1 MKVSVPGMPVTLLNM
16 SKNDIYKMV
25 SGDKMDV
32 KMNIFQRLWET
43 LRHLF
48 WSDKQT
54 EAYKLLFNFVNNQTG
69 NINASEY
76 FTGAI
81 NENER
86 EKFINSLELFNKLKT
101 CAKNPDELV
110 AKGNMRWV
118 AQTFGDIELSVTF
131 FIEKNKI
138 CTQTLQLHKG
148 QGNLGVDLRKAYL
161 PGVDMR
167 DCYLGKKTMK
177 GSNDILYERPGWN
190 ANLGGATPDGA
201 TPDGANPDGANLDG
215 AILDGAT
222 VNGATSLYD
231 EVIIINKIPPKKI
244 DTKGVATEEVATKK
258 VLLNKLLTTQLLNEP
273 ESAKVEGAGTP
284 LQP

>member
-215 AILDGAT
+215 ANLDGA
-222 VNGATSLYD
+222 
-231 EVIIINKIPPKKI
+231 
-244 DTKGVATEEVATKK
+244 
-258 VLLNKLLTTQLLNEP
+258 
-273 ESAKVEGAGTP
+273 
-284 LQP
+284 

>member
-1 MKVSVPGMPVTLLNM
+1 MKVSVPGMPTTLLNM
-16 SKNDIYKMV
+16 SNNDIYKMV

-48 WSDKQT
+48 WLDKQP
-54 EAYKLLFNFVNNQTG
+54 EAYKLLFNFVNNKAG

-81 NENER
+81 DENER

-101 CAKNPDELV
+101 CAKNPDEMV

-118 AQTFGDIELSVTF
+118 AQAFGDIELSVTF
-131 FIEKNKI
+131 LIENNEI
-138 CTQTLQLHKG
+138 CTQTLQLCKG
-148 QGNLGVDLRKAYL
+148 LGSLGVDLRKAYL

-167 DCYLGKKTMK
+167 NCYLGKKTIIDK
-177 GSNDILYERPGWN
+177 KALYLEPGWN
-190 ANLGGATPDGA
+190 ANLDGA
-201 TPDGANPDGANLDG
+201 TLDG

-222 VNGATSLYD
+222 VDGATRLYA
-231 EVIIINKIPPKKI
+231 EVIIINKITPKKI
-244 DTKGVATEEVATKK
+244 VTEGVATEEIATKEIDTEEITTIQSTAE
-258 VLLNKLLTTQLLNEP
+258 KLLPTQLLNDP
-273 ESAKVEGAGTP
+273 E
-284 LQP
+284 

>member
-86 EKFINSLELFNKLKT
+86 EKFINSLEL
-101 CAKNPDELV
+101 LV
-110 AKGNMRWV
+110 M
-118 AQTFGDIELSVTF
+118 
-131 FIEKNKI
+131 
-138 CTQTLQLHKG
+138 
-148 QGNLGVDLRKAYL
+148 
-161 PGVDMR
+161 
-167 DCYLGKKTMK
+167 
-177 GSNDILYERPGWN
+177 
-190 ANLGGATPDGA
+190 TP
-201 TPDGANPDGANLDG
+201 T
-215 AILDGAT
+215 
-222 VNGATSLYD
+222 Y
-231 EVIIINKIPPKKI
+231 
-244 DTKGVATEEVATKK
+244 
-258 VLLNKLLTTQLLNEP
+258 
-273 ESAKVEGAGTP
+273 
-284 LQP
+284 

>member
-54 EAYKLLFNFVNNQTG
+54 EAYKLLFNFVNKKAG
-69 NINASEY
+69 NINASKY
-76 FTGAI
+76 FTGAV
-81 NENER
+81 NENEK
-86 EKFINSLELFNKLKT
+86 EKFINSLEIFNKLKT
-101 CAKNPDELV
+101 CAKNPDEMV

-118 AQTFGDIELSVTF
+118 AETYGDIELSVTF
-131 FIEKNKI
+131 FIENKEI

-148 QGNLGVDLRKAYL
+148 PGNLGVDLGEAYL

-167 DCYLGKKTMK
+167 NCYFGKKTMK
-177 GSNDILYERPGWN
+177 GKDEILYEQPGWN
-190 ANLGGATPDGA
+190 
-201 TPDGANPDGANLDG
+201 ANLDG

-273 ESAKVEGAGTP
+273 E
-284 LQP
+284 

>member
-201 TPDGANPDGANLDG
+201 TPDGANPDGANRGLDG

-273 ESAKVEGAGTP
+273 E
-284 LQP
+284 

>member
-138 CTQTLQLHKG
+138 LCTQTLQLHKG

-215 AILDGAT
+215 ANLDGAILDGAT

-273 ESAKVEGAGTP
+273 E
-284 LQP
+284 

>member
-1 MKVSVPGMPVTLLNM
+1 MKVSVPGMPATLLNM
-16 SKNDIYKMV
+16 SNNDIYKMV

-81 NENER
+81 DENER

-118 AQTFGDIELSVTF
+118 AQTYGDIELSVTF
-131 FIEKNKI
+131 FIENNEI
-138 CTQTLQLHKG
+138 CTQTLQLHKDPG
-148 QGNLGVDLRKAYL
+148 DLGVDLRKAYL

-167 DCYLGKKTMK
+167 NCYLGKKTMK
-177 GSNDILYERPGWN
+177 GKDKILYEKPGWN

-201 TPDGANPDGANLDG
+201 NLDG
-215 AILDGAT
+215 AILDGAI
-222 VNGATSLYD
+222 VDGATHLYD
-231 EVIIINKIPPKKI
+231 EVIIINKIIPKKI
-244 DTKGVATEEVATKK
+244 DTKGVATEEITTKQSTAEQITD
-258 VLLNKLLTTQLLNEP
+258 NAIIE
-273 ESAKVEGAGTP
+273 
-284 LQP
+284 

>member
-1 MKVSVPGMPVTLLNM
+1 MKVSVPGMPATLLNM
-16 SKNDIYKMV
+16 SNNDIYKMV
-25 SGDKMDV
+25 SGDKMDM

-48 WSDKQT
+48 WSDKQP
-54 EAYKLLFNFVNNQTG
+54 EAYKLLFNFVNNQAG

-81 NENER
+81 DENER

-110 AKGNMRWV
+110 AKGNMLWV

-131 FIEKNKI
+131 LIENNEI
-138 CTQTLQLHKG
+138 CTLTLQLCKG
-148 QGNLGVDLRKAYL
+148 LGSLGVDLRKAYL

-167 DCYLGKKTMK
+167 NCYLGKKTIIDK
-177 GSNDILYERPGWN
+177 KALYLEPGWN
-190 ANLGGATPDGA
+190 ANLGGAT
-201 TPDGANPDGANLDG
+201 TDGANLDG
-215 AILDGAT
+215 AILDGAI
-222 VNGATSLYD
+222 VDGATSLYD
-231 EVIIINKIPPKKI
+231 EVIIINKIIPKKI

-258 VLLNKLLTTQLLNEP
+258 ELLNKLLTTQLLNDP
-273 ESAKVEGAGTP
+273 E
-284 LQP
+284 

>member
-1 MKVSVPGMPVTLLNM
+1 
-16 SKNDIYKMV
+16 
-25 SGDKMDV
+25 
-32 KMNIFQRLWET
+32 
-43 LRHLF
+43 
-48 WSDKQT
+48 
-54 EAYKLLFNFVNNQTG
+54 VNNQTG

-201 TPDGANPDGANLDG
+201 TPDGA
-215 AILDGAT
+215 ILDGAT

-273 ESAKVEGAGTP
+273 E
-284 LQP
+284 

>member
-201 TPDGANPDGANLDG
+201 
-215 AILDGAT
+215 ILDGAT

-244 DTKGVATEEVATKK
+244 DTKGVATEEVATEEVATKK

-273 ESAKVEGAGTP
+273 E
-284 LQP
+284 

>member
-1 MKVSVPGMPVTLLNM
+1 MKVSVPGMPATLLNM
-16 SKNDIYKMV
+16 NNNDIYKMV

-48 WSDKQT
+48 WPDKQP
-54 EAYKLLFNFVNNQTG
+54 EAYKLLFNFVNNKAG

-81 NENER
+81 DENER

-101 CAKNPDELV
+101 CAKNPDEMV

-118 AQTFGDIELSVTF
+118 AQAFGDIELSVTF
-131 FIEKNKI
+131 LIENNEI
-138 CTQTLQLHKG
+138 CTQTLQLCKG
-148 QGNLGVDLRKAYL
+148 LGSLGVDLRKAYL

-167 DCYLGKKTMK
+167 DCYFGKKTIIDK
-177 GSNDILYERPGWN
+177 KALYLEPGWN
-190 ANLGGATPDGA
+190 ANLDGA
-201 TPDGANPDGANLDG
+201 TLDG

-222 VNGATSLYD
+222 VDGATRLYA
-231 EVIIINKIPPKKI
+231 EVIIINKITPKKI
-244 DTKGVATEEVATKK
+244 VTEGVATKQSTAE
-258 VLLNKLLTTQLLNEP
+258 KLLPTQLLNDP
-273 ESAKVEGAGTP
+273 E
-284 LQP
+284 

>member
-1 MKVSVPGMPVTLLNM
+1 MKVSVPGMPATLLNM
-16 SKNDIYKMV
+16 SNNDIYKMV

-101 CAKNPDELV
+101 CAKNPDEMV

-118 AQTFGDIELSVTF
+118 AQAFGDIELSVTF
-131 FIEKNKI
+131 LIENNEI
-138 CTQTLQLHKG
+138 CTQTLQLCKG
-148 QGNLGVDLRKAYL
+148 LGSLGVDLRKAYL

-167 DCYLGKKTMK
+167 NCYLGKKTIIDK
-177 GSNDILYERPGWN
+177 KALYLEPGWN
-190 ANLGGATPDGA
+190 ANLDGA
-201 TPDGANPDGANLDG
+201 TLDG
-215 AILDGAT
+215 AILDGATVNGAT

-273 ESAKVEGAGTP
+273 E
-284 LQP
+284 

>member
-54 EAYKLLFNFVNNQTG
+54 EAYKLLFNFVNNKVG

-81 NENER
+81 DENER

-101 CAKNPDELV
+101 CAKNPDEMV
-110 AKGNMRWV
+110 AKANMCWDT
-118 AQTFGDIELSVTF
+118 QIYGDIELSVTF
-131 FIEKNKI
+131 LIEKNEI
-138 CTQTLQLHKG
+138 CTQTLKLCKG
-148 QGNLGVDLRKAYL
+148 LGSLGVDLRKAYL

-190 ANLGGATPDGA
+190 ANL
-201 TPDGANPDGANLDG
+201 DGANLEG
-215 AILDGAT
+215 AILDGTDA
-222 VNGATSLYD
+222 
-231 EVIIINKIPPKKI
+231 IIINKITTKKI
-244 DTKGVATEEVATKK
+244 ATEEITTKQSTAE
-258 VLLNKLLTTQLLNEP
+258 KLLPTQLLNDP
-273 ESAKVEGAGTP
+273 E
-284 LQP
+284 

>member
-1 MKVSVPGMPVTLLNM
+1 MKVSVPGMPATLLNM
-16 SKNDIYKMV
+16 SNNDIYKMV
-25 SGDKMDV
+25 SGDKMDM

-48 WSDKQT
+48 WSDKQP
-54 EAYKLLFNFVNNQTG
+54 EAYKLLFNFVNNQAG

-81 NENER
+81 DENER

-131 FIEKNKI
+131 LIENNEI
-138 CTQTLQLHKG
+138 CTLTLQLCKG
-148 QGNLGVDLRKAYL
+148 LGSLGVDLRKAYL

-167 DCYLGKKTMK
+167 NCYLGKKTIIDK
-177 GSNDILYERPGWN
+177 KALYLEPGWN
-190 ANLGGATPDGA
+190 ANLGGAT
-201 TPDGANPDGANLDG
+201 TDGANLDG
-215 AILDGAT
+215 AILDGAI
-222 VNGATSLYD
+222 VDGATSLYD
-231 EVIIINKIPPKKI
+231 EVIIINKIIPKKI

-258 VLLNKLLTTQLLNEP
+258 ELLNKLLTTQLLNDP
-273 ESAKVEGAGTP
+273 E
-284 LQP
+284 